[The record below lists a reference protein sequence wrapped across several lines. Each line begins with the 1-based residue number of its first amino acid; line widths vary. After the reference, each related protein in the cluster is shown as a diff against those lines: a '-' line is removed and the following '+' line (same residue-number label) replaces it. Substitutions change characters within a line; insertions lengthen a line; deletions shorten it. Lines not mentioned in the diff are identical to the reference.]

1 MYLSQLVLNAR
12 ERKVQQDLS
21 NVHALHQRIMQGFP
35 DENRENS
42 RADWNVLY
50 RQEIDS
56 PVVLVQSTVEPDWVK
71 LPERYL
77 EKHKIKPLNDVL
89 NHLAKGERLQF
100 RLKANPSKRSKETGK
115 TIAITGRAEQVSW
128 LERKGEQNGFQ
139 LLGLDVIPVPNLYG
153 RKSSNPGAIK
163 IVSALYQGT
172 LEILD
177 AEAFKQAVRHGIGRG
192 RSYGCGLLSL
202 APLNR

>member
-89 NHLAKGERLQF
+89 NHLAKGER
-100 RLKANPSKRSKETGK
+100 
-115 TIAITGRAEQVSW
+115 RAEQVSW